1 MRMGIIPDV
10 ISLTRKLLS
19 FNTVNPPGR
28 ETPCVR
34 YIGGS
39 WRKAG
44 SRPLIMPFPRTGR
57 ALSPGLM
64 PGPAGRPSASP
75 AAGFVGPLSA
85 ALIGLAAGVVCYYGI
100 LAKKQVRLRR
110 QPGRGGHPWCRGVLG
125 LIATG
130 LLATKL
136 VNPGAANGLFFGNPS
151 QLGIQCLAV
160 FVTIG
165 YAFGAAFYSSRS
177 SINGWACVCRIR
189 TKSPG
194 WI

>member
-1 MRMGIIPDV
+1 M
-10 ISLTRKLLS
+10 
-19 FNTVNPPGR
+19 
-28 ETPCVR
+28 
-34 YIGGS
+34 
-39 WRKAG
+39 
-44 SRPLIMPFPRTGR
+44 
-57 ALSPGLM
+57 SPGLM

-100 LAKKQVRLRR
+100 LAKNRFGYDDRLDVV
-110 QPGRGGHPWCRGVLG
+110 GIHGAGGVLG